1 MGPGL
6 ECACGVPRSRRVPDG
21 RNELD
26 ARLLELPPRR
36 RGRGRS
42 PLIAWMSGRSA
53 RAPRYLSQDER
64 IELADLLQS
73 ELSVRGSRAEL
84 CRAPSTISR
93 ELQRNVR
100 AGRRYQPFGAHQHAT
115 AHRARHRRRRLDP
128 NADLGAAVTD
138 LLRQRWS
145 PQQISRHPRKQFAD
159 NPSMWLCHEKHLS
172 IGYQPNS
179 RSCGIHRWLLI
190 VAHRYR
196 PVTTTVARTSVSSD
210 ADRGFSSRCS
220 AFMIGRSCRLTVLKV
235 VHWVRDLIIG
245 NNHLSAIAT
254 LVERQTRML
263 RLVHLRRC
271 GADALHTALGARMQ
285 DLPPTLIRSITWG
298 PGRPRWPATSPPPRS
313 WEPVDFCDSRS
324 PWQRGTNEKTQRA
337 AARLLP

>member
-1 MGPGL
+1 MPTSARRSL
-6 ECACGVPRSRRVPDG
+6 TCFASDGVP
-21 RNELD
+21 N
-26 ARLLELPPRR
+26 
-36 RGRGRS
+36 
-42 PLIAWMSGRSA
+42 RSA
-53 RAPRYLSQDER
+53 VTRASSSPITHRCGCATKSIY
-64 IELADLLQS
+64 QS
-73 ELSVRGSRAEL
+73 E
-84 CRAPSTISR
+84 
-93 ELQRNVR
+93 
-100 AGRRYQPFGAHQHAT
+100 YQP
-115 AHRARHRRRRLDP
+115 
-128 NADLGAAVTD
+128 
-138 LLRQRWS
+138 
-145 PQQISRHPRKQFAD
+145 
-159 NPSMWLCHEKHLS
+159 
-172 IGYQPNS
+172 YS

-220 AFMIGRSCRLTVLKV
+220 AFTIGRSCRRTVLKV